1 MNKLFKQQR
10 WFMDHLSRLLI
21 LASISMAL
29 VFSCTGESPSIAGN
43 SGSGTGVGNGTIMGK
58 VIHSDS
64 TPVKNADVRLRTD
77 CYLADTC
84 GKIPLMRNDTF
95 AMVSTNSAGVF
106 IIDSVRSG
114 YAYCIEVLDRDSVW
128 QNEGTFYK
136 VDIAKEDSLDT
147 VFLSTRVVAPV
158 KEIKG
163 TILTGLPKNAYIQI
177 YGIERIS
184 KTDSLG
190 RFELLD
196 LPFGECER
204 GECEYKVRVIIPLNN
219 GEFKVYNN
227 RELEI
232 QTDSNGNIKDIEL
245 ELDDEGDDDDD

>member
-1 MNKLFKQQR
+1 MTKLFELQR
-10 WFMDHLSRLLI
+10 WFMDHLSRLLT
-21 LASISMAL
+21 LASLSIAL

-43 SGSGTGVGNGTIMGK
+43 GGSGTGVGNGTIMGK

-64 TPVKNADVRLRTD
+64 TPVKNAVVRLRTD
-77 CYLADTC
+77 TYLADTC

-114 YAYCIEVLDRDSVW
+114 VSYCIEALDRDSVS
-128 QNEGTFYK
+128 QNTGTFYK

-147 VFLSTRVVAPV
+147 VRLSTRVVEPV

-163 TILTGLPKNAYIQI
+163 TILTGFPKNAYIQI

-190 RFELLD
+190 RFELID

-204 GECEYKVRVIIPLNN
+204 GECEYKLRILIPLIN
-219 GEFKVYNN
+219 GTFKVYNN
-227 RELEI
+227 VELEI
-232 QTDSNGNIKDIEL
+232 QIDSNGNIKDVEL
-245 ELDDEGDDDDD
+245 ELDD